1 VVMIWMLSVV
11 LVTALVGLAALLLD
25 RVAAAVG
32 APRRWIWAGA
42 YLTSAAIVAIPA
54 PSLDLLPALLL
65 GLSGGSAMGAAAGE
79 GASPPLIAEL
89 VAVASSAASPALPLD
104 RVLLLLWAGLAA
116 WFGGRWVHAWFLT
129 GRAARR
135 WSRVALPEG
144 EVFVSESTGPALVG
158 IARPRIVVPRW
169 VLQLPPGDRTLVLA
183 HEEEHRRAHDPLLVL
198 FATIVTAALPWN
210 VPLWACLRR
219 LREAVELDCDA
230 RVVRNFPHARRSYGS
245 LLVRVASGPA
255 AAGLAFAPF
264 APRTRDLERRI
275 EMITQRFTRRSP
287 LSLAIL
293 SGGALLL
300 LVSACLVPGSDR
312 AEETPTD
319 PTSIEQAAPPEVSEA
334 ERERAALAEAPAF
347 TPFEIRPELL
357 NVNDVM
363 AALEQNYP
371 RDLRDAG
378 IGGVAVVQMFIDE
391 NGEMQNALVFE
402 SSGHQSLDQAAL
414 AVVREMDFSPA
425 QNRGESVPVWIQQ
438 AVTFQTR

>member
-1 VVMIWMLSVV
+1 MVMIWMLSVV
-11 LVTALVGLAALLLD
+11 LVTALVGFAALLLD

-42 YLTSAAIVAIPA
+42 YMASAAIFVIPA
-54 PSLDLLPALLL
+54 PSLDQVLAILL
-65 GLSGGSAMGAAAGE
+65 GLTGGSGVGASTGE
-79 GASPPLIAEL
+79 GYSTLLIAEM
-89 VAVASSAASPALPLD
+89 VGVTSSAGVSSFPLD
-104 RVLLLLWAGLAA
+104 QALLALWAGLAA
-116 WFGGRWVHAWFLT
+116 WFGGRWVLAWFLT

-135 WSRVALPEG
+135 WARVTLPEG
-144 EVFVSESTGPALVG
+144 EVFVSELTGPALVG

-169 VLQLPPGDRTLVLA
+169 VLQLPPVDRTLVLA
-183 HEEEHRRAHDPLLVL
+183 HEEEHRRARDPLLVL

-230 RVVRNFPHARRSYGS
+230 RVVRSFPHARSSYGS

-255 AAGLAFAPF
+255 AAGLAFSPF

-275 EMITQRFTRRSP
+275 EMITQRFTRHSR
-287 LSLAIL
+287 LRLAIL

-300 LVSACLVPGSDR
+300 LASACLVPGSDQ
-312 AEETPTD
+312 AEETPTE
-319 PTSIEQAAPPEVSEA
+319 PASIDQAVAQEVPEAGE
-334 ERERAALAEAPAF
+334 EGAALAEAPVF
-347 TPFEIRPELL
+347 TPFDVRPELL
-357 NVNDVM
+357 NVTDVQ
-363 AALEQNYP
+363 AALVQNYP
-371 RDLRDAG
+371 PDLRDAG

-391 NGEMQNALVFE
+391 NGELQNAVVFE

-414 AVVREMDFSPA
+414 AVVREMRFSPA